1 MLNLFCKKEGGRGA
15 RAVWIIKNFWAAPP
29 PPPFGQCLKENIFP
43 RGVTNTLWYT
53 SIYFGIPQRWT
64 VSLPY
69 KDLFSR
75 WLSIFFSQENLV
87 THGQRHNF
95 PHQYQHFDHM
105 VIYPTMIW
113 WHGWC
118 WVLLSFFWEN
128 VHSVK
133 PLIWSVAGQNI
144 QIRSEMAP
152 SIHHHYTSLG
162 VTWRIGK
169 HILIY
174 ENETSE

>member
-118 WVLLSFFWEN
+118 WVLLSFFGRMSTLWSHWFDRICSGTKYSN
-128 VHSVK
+128 Q
-133 PLIWSVAGQNI
+133 IWDGSINPSSLYKSGGHLEDRETYFNI
-144 QIRSEMAP
+144 
-152 SIHHHYTSLG
+152 
-162 VTWRIGK
+162 WK
-169 HILIY
+169 W
-174 ENETSE
+174 N